1 MMSSYTVENLKVL
14 KGLDAVRKRPGMYIG
29 STDFEGLH
37 HLVWEIVSNA
47 VDEALAGFAK
57 NIYVSLEENGS
68 IVVEDD
74 GRGIPI
80 EKHTSGLSGVEL
92 VFTELHAGGK
102 FSDEV
107 YKNSGG
113 LHGVGSSVVNALSSK
128 LIVNVYKNNKNYQT
142 KFINGGQI
150 EQRTTVVGDS
160 NKKGTRVQFW
170 PDKKIFAQNKFSFDM
185 ISERLR
191 ETCFLISELKIT
203 LEDQITFQKEAFFF
217 KNGIKDFVEFINQGK
232 TLLNKQAALINETQ
246 EKINVEIAFQ
256 YTDSYSDSIISF
268 VNNIKT
274 KSGGTHELGL
284 KQALVRV
291 FNDFAQQKSIFKNKT
306 HTLDILDIK
315 EGLTLV
321 LSLKVPEFLLEFV
334 GQTKDKL
341 GTQIAKSVVEDI
353 CYKQVL
359 LWLNKNQQEANKI
372 INKIKDAFDQRMSTK
387 LSKIESKKSKDA
399 SKEKKILSGKLAPA
413 QSKNKAE
420 KELFIVEGE
429 SAGGSAKLGRDRK
442 FQAILPLK
450 GKIINAEKTRL
461 IDLLK
466 NNEIVAIISSLGTG
480 IGQDFNINNLEYDK
494 IIIMTDADT
503 DGAHIQIL
511 LLTFIFRYMKE
522 LIEKGHVYIAQ
533 PPLYKIS
540 FKNKEAVYAW
550 NENELKQIIENK
562 SNFDLQ
568 RYKGLGEMN
577 AQQLWDTTMNPEKR
591 TLIKVKIEDL
601 AIAERRIFTLMGD
614 KIDIRK
620 QWIKNNVHFS
630 LDDDFFINFTDK
642 EDVTNEETR

>member
-1 MMSSYTVENLKVL
+1 MSTYTVENLKVL
-14 KGLDAVRKRPGMYIG
+14 KGLEAVRKRPGMYIG

-57 NIYVSLEENGS
+57 NINVTLETDGS

-74 GRGIPI
+74 GRGIPV
-80 EKHTSGLSGVEL
+80 EKHASGLSGVEL

-102 FSDEV
+102 FSDDV

-128 LIVNVYKNNKNYQT
+128 LIVNVYKNNKNYET
-142 KFINGGQI
+142 KFINGGKI
-150 EQRTTVVGDS
+150 EQKTTIVGNI
-160 NKKGTRVQFW
+160 NKQGTRVQFW
-170 PDKKIFAQNKFSFDM
+170 PDKKIFGNNNFSFDL

-191 ETCFLISELKIT
+191 ETCFLISELKIH
-203 LEDQITFQKEAFFF
+203 LEDKTTFQKEAFFF

-232 TLLNKQAALINETQ
+232 TVLNKQAVLIDETQ
-246 EKINVEIAFQ
+246 EKINVELAFQ
-256 YTDSYSDSIISF
+256 YNDSYSDSIISF

-284 KQALVRV
+284 KQGLVRV
-291 FNDFAQQKSIFKNKT
+291 FNDFAQQKNIFKNKASS
-306 HTLDILDIK
+306 LDILDIK
-315 EGLTLV
+315 EGLTLI
-321 LSLKVPEFLLEFV
+321 LSLKIPEFLLEFV

-341 GTQIAKSVVEDI
+341 GTQIAKTVVEDI
-353 CYKQVL
+353 TYKQIL
-359 LWLNKNQQEANKI
+359 LWLSKNQQEANKI
-372 INKIKDAFDQRMSTK
+372 LNKIKDAYDQRVSSK

-413 QSKNKAE
+413 QSKNKLE

-429 SAGGSAKLGRDRK
+429 SAGGSAKLGRDRR

-480 IGQDFNINNLEYDK
+480 IGQDFNINNLEYNK

-522 LIEKGHVYIAQ
+522 LIEKNHVYIAQ

-540 FKNKEAVYAW
+540 FKNKESLYAW
-550 NENELKQIIENK
+550 NEAELKQITQNK
-562 SNFDLQ
+562 TNFDIQ

-577 AQQLWDTTMNPEKR
+577 AEQLWDTTMNPEKR
-591 TLIKVKIEDL
+591 TLIKVQIQDL

-620 QWIKNNVHFS
+620 EWIQKNVNFS
-630 LDDDFFINFTDK
+630 LEDDFIINLADN
-642 EDVTNEETR
+642 EDLNNEETR